1 MTEFINTA
9 YAVLNNAHQM
19 RNFTNMIRIAIVDDQ
34 VINRKNIHQVLERQK
49 DVRVTMEAV
58 NGEDFL
64 HQLKECK
71 ASDLPE
77 LVLMDIDMPVMNGI
91 EAIAIAALKFPQIKF
106 LVLTVFDDDDKLFEA
121 IRAGA
126 CGYLLKDDAASM
138 LQDAIDIAYHKNGAP
153 MSPAIARKTL
163 QWLKAAPSPATISK
177 QEASAVSL
185 LETLSER
192 EQELL
197 RLLVAGKNY
206 RVIADQL
213 FISPQ
218 TVRTHISRIYEKLH
232 INSKAQ
238 AIHLAHKYNWS

>member
-1 MTEFINTA
+1 
-9 YAVLNNAHQM
+9 
-19 RNFTNMIRIAIVDDQ
+19 MIRIGIVDDNR
-34 VINRKNIHQVLERQK
+34 INRKNIRQLLEK
-49 DVRVTMEAV
+49 SSGVTVMMEAA
-58 NGEDFL
+58 NGEEFL
-64 HQLKECK
+64 QQLKELSK
-71 ASDLPE
+71 DLLPD

-91 EAIAIAALKFPQIKF
+91 EAIAVASLHFPQIKF

-126 CGYLLKDDAASM
+126 SGYLLKDDAAM
-138 LQDAIDIAYHKNGAP
+138 LLQDAIDIVHNKNGAP

-163 QWLKAAPSPATISK
+163 QWLKEAPYPASGEQK
-177 QEASAVSL
+177 NEKASSL
-185 LETLSER
+185 LDTLSER

-197 RLLVAGKNY
+197 RLLVSGKNY
-206 RVIADQL
+206 RAIAEQL

-238 AIHLAHKYNWS
+238 AIHLAHKYNWI

>member
-1 MTEFINTA
+1 
-9 YAVLNNAHQM
+9 
-19 RNFTNMIRIAIVDDQ
+19 MIRIAIVDDQ
-34 VINRKNIHQVLERQK
+34 VINRKNIHQVLEKQK
-49 DVRVTMEAV
+49 DVQIMMEAV

-64 HQLKECK
+64 NQLKESPI
-71 ASDLPE
+71 AELPE
-77 LVLMDIDMPVMNGI
+77 LVLMDIDMPIMNGI
-91 EAIAIAALKFPQIKF
+91 EAITIAALKFPKIKF

-126 CGYLLKDDAASM
+126 CGYLLKDDAATM

-163 QWLKAAPSPATISK
+163 QWLKDAPSPSMVQK
-177 QEASAVSL
+177 SGESAVSL
-185 LETLSER
+185 LDTLSER

-206 RVIADQL
+206 RAIAEQL

>member
-1 MTEFINTA
+1 
-9 YAVLNNAHQM
+9 
-19 RNFTNMIRIAIVDDQ
+19 MIRIAIVDDQ
-34 VINRKNIHQVLERQK
+34 VINRKNIHQVLEKQQ
-49 DVRVTMEAV
+49 DVKIVMEAV

-64 HQLKECK
+64 HQLKEGK
-71 ASDLPE
+71 AAELPE

-126 CGYLLKDDAASM
+126 SGYLLKDDAAAM

-163 QWLKAAPSPATISK
+163 QWLKEAPSPVAADK
-177 QEASAVSL
+177 QDTTVSL
-185 LETLSER
+185 LDMLSDR

-238 AIHLAHKYNWS
+238 AIHLAHKYNWI

>member
-1 MTEFINTA
+1 
-9 YAVLNNAHQM
+9 
-19 RNFTNMIRIAIVDDQ
+19 MIRIAIVDDQ
-34 VINRKNIHQVLERQK
+34 VINRKNIHLVLEKHQ
-49 DVRVTMEAV
+49 DIQITMEAV

-64 HQLKECK
+64 NQLKEC
-71 ASDLPE
+71 SEEQLPE

-106 LVLTVFDDDDKLFEA
+106 LVLTVFDDDDKLFDA

-126 CGYLLKDDAASM
+126 CGYLLKDDTAAM
-138 LQDAIDIAYHKNGAP
+138 LKDAIDIAYHKNGAP

-163 QWLKAAPSPATISK
+163 QWLKEAPSPVAVNK
-177 QEASAVSL
+177 QDSSAGSL
-185 LETLSER
+185 IETLSER

-206 RVIADQL
+206 RAIADQL

-238 AIHLAHKYNWS
+238 AIHLAHKYKWI

>member
-1 MTEFINTA
+1 
-9 YAVLNNAHQM
+9 
-19 RNFTNMIRIAIVDDQ
+19 MIRIGIVDDNR
-34 VINRKNIHQVLERQK
+34 INRKNIMQLLEPSA
-49 DVRVTMEAV
+49 DIAVMLEAT
-58 NGEDFL
+58 NGADFL
-64 HQLKECK
+64 ALLKE
-71 ASDLPE
+71 LPLDKHPD

-91 EAIAIAALKFPQIKF
+91 EAIAVASLHFPKIKF

-126 CGYLLKDDAASM
+126 SGYLLKDDAAM
-138 LQDAIDIAYHKNGAP
+138 LLQDAIDIVHNKNGAP

-163 QWLKAAPSPATISK
+163 QWLKEAPYPSSGEAK
-177 QEASAVSL
+177 QGKGSSL
-185 LETLSER
+185 LDTLSER

-197 RLLVAGKNY
+197 KLLVSGKNY
-206 RVIADQL
+206 RAIADQL

>member
-1 MTEFINTA
+1 
-9 YAVLNNAHQM
+9 
-19 RNFTNMIRIAIVDDQ
+19 MIRIGIVDDNR
-34 VINRKNIHQVLERQK
+34 VNRKNIRQLLEK
-49 DVRVTMEAV
+49 SDDLTIMMEAAD
-58 NGEDFL
+58 GKDFL
-64 HQLKECK
+64 QQLKVLSKGE
-71 ASDLPE
+71 LPD

-91 EAIAIAALKFPQIKF
+91 EAIALASLHFPQIKF

-126 CGYLLKDDAASM
+126 SGYLLKDDAALL
-138 LQDAIDIAYHKNGAP
+138 LQDAIDVAHHKNGAP

-163 QWLKAAPSPATISK
+163 QWLKAAPFPALG
-177 QEASAVSL
+177 EAKEERGTSL
-185 LETLSER
+185 LDTLSER

-197 RLLVAGKNY
+197 RLLVSGKNY
-206 RVIADQL
+206 RVIAEQL

-238 AIHLAHKYNWS
+238 AIHLAHKYKWS

>member
-1 MTEFINTA
+1 
-9 YAVLNNAHQM
+9 
-19 RNFTNMIRIAIVDDQ
+19 MIRIAIVDDQ
-34 VINRKNIHQVLERQK
+34 VINRKNIHQVLEKQK
-49 DVRVTMEAV
+49 DVQVTMEAV

-64 HQLKECK
+64 NQLKDCLI
-71 ASDLPE
+71 ADLPE

-91 EAIAIAALKFPQIKF
+91 EAIAIAALKFPKMKF

-126 CGYLLKDDAASM
+126 SGYLLKDDAAAM
-138 LQDAIDIAYHKNGAP
+138 LEDSIDIVYHKNGAP

-163 QWLKAAPSPATISK
+163 QWLKDAPYLAK
-177 QEASAVSL
+177 VQKADMSAVSL
-185 LETLSER
+185 LDTLSER

-206 RVIADQL
+206 RAIAEQL